1 MLPFNN
7 YLRFLVSTE
16 PDDKQIKMDLSL
28 VGFSV
33 ERDVIAS
40 VRNTLLVPQAL
51 RNPLGNERFVMK
63 YASRFGIKEAW
74 KHKLKK
80 SNTFAEMLELVKEN
94 EIRLLPPILAL
105 KGYKKYDVALQEL
118 GREYSPESVKLLL
131 HYFYNPEAGMVAWR
145 DFLKTHNSQALEM
158 LNHPL
163 QYLLYKFGLTAE
175 IPFPNILKDLMH
187 LGYFKAKE
195 FLAIET
201 KDYIAMGKTMA
212 DLSIRAGEKLQKVNK
227 GDTNSFLED
236 IFLGFQSSD
245 IAVPTLEEIDGEEQP
260 LTLL

>member
-16 PDDKQIKMDLSL
+16 PDDKKIKMDLSL

-33 ERDVIAS
+33 ERDQIANI
-40 VRNTLLVPQAL
+40 RNTLMVPQAL
-51 RNPLGNERFVMK
+51 RNPLANEQFVMK

-74 KHKLKK
+74 KHKLRK
-80 SNTFAEMLELVKEN
+80 SATFAEMLELVKET

-105 KGYKKYDVALQEL
+105 KGYKKYDSALADL
-118 GREYSPESVKLLL
+118 GREYSPASVKLLL
-131 HYFYNPEAGMVAWR
+131 HYFYNPEAGMTAWR
-145 DFLKTHNSQALEM
+145 DFLKTHNTQALEM

-163 QYLLYKFGLTAE
+163 QYLLYKFGLSPE
-175 IPFPNILKDLMH
+175 VPFSDILKDLMH
-187 LGYFKAKE
+187 LGYFKARE
-195 FLAIET
+195 LLSVET

-212 DLSIRAGEKLQKVNK
+212 DLSIKAGERLQKVNK

-236 IFLGFQSSD
+236 IFLGFQSSN
-245 IAVPTLEEIDGEEQP
+245 IPIPTLEELSEEESP